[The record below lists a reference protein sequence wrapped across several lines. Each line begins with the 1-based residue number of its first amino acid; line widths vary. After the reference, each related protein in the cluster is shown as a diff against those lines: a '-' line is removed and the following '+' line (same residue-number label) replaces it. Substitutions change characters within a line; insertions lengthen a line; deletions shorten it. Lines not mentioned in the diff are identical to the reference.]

1 MRPSKNGGIAEAS
14 FRPTLTDMLGKQR
27 AKAVPLEAG
36 GFVANVYPAFMQ
48 DVLNLSQA
56 ERVAD
61 AAHHRQFDD
70 IGTGFEVSEGEGA
83 RHGAGYGRRPATLK
97 QSSSD
102 RTLALDVEREIVE
115 SLLGQ

>member
-1 MRPSKNGGIAEAS
+1 MLSADLAKNGAS
-14 FRPTLTDMLGKQR
+14 RFRGKRTASRQVSMPHSC
-27 AKAVPLEAG
+27 KMSWTSG
-36 GFVANVYPAFMQ
+36 GG
-48 DVLNLSQA
+48 
-56 ERVAD
+56 D